1 MSDALIFLIIALI
14 KSVVVVAL
22 LLLGV
27 AIGVYLERR
36 ILGFIHLR
44 YGPNRCGP
52 FGILQTIADGIKLFF
67 KQDITLPVTER
78 TLYILAPII
87 AGVTGLFPFVAIPFA
102 DKVLPDAI
110 NLFGRTI
117 DLTQYSMNRGVI
129 ADLPGGVLFILAVSS
144 LCVYGVLLAGWS
156 SDNKYSFLGG
166 VRVTSQMLSYEL
178 FLGVSIMGVL
188 MVTGSIRMTEIVE
201 AQKHMWNIVYQPVG
215 FIIYMIA
222 GFAEACRTPFDLIE
236 CENELGSGFNTE
248 YSSMKFALF
257 YLAEYIHII
266 TISAIAVTL
275 FLGGWQGPWLPSGL
289 WFIIKVACLFVFFI
303 WVRGTYPRVRFDQL
317 MSLGWKYLF
326 PIAMANLIVTGVCVL
341 IS

>member
-1 MSDALIFLIIALI
+1 MSDTLIFVIISLI
-14 KSVVVVAL
+14 KSLVLVSL
-22 LLLGV
+22 IMIGV
-27 AIGVYLERR
+27 MIGVYLERR
-36 ILGFIHLR
+36 ILGFIQLR

-52 FGILQTIADGIKLFF
+52 FGILQSIADGIKLFC
-67 KQDITLPVTER
+67 KQDITLPVTEK
-78 TLYILAPII
+78 TLYVLAPII
-87 AGVTGLFPFVAIPFA
+87 AGVTALFPFVAIPFA

-110 NLFGRTI
+110 HLLGRTI

-144 LCVYGVLLAGWS
+144 LSIYGVLLAGWS
-156 SDNKYSFLGG
+156 SDNKYSFLGAM
-166 VRVTSQMLSYEL
+166 RITSQMLSYEL
-178 FLGVSIMGVL
+178 FLGISIMGVL

-215 FIIYMIA
+215 FVLYMIA

-289 WFIIKVACLFVFFI
+289 WFIIKVSCLFVFFI

-317 MSLGWKYLF
+317 MSVGWKYLF
-326 PIAMANLIVTGVCVL
+326 PIAMANLIATGVCVL
-341 IS
+341 IL